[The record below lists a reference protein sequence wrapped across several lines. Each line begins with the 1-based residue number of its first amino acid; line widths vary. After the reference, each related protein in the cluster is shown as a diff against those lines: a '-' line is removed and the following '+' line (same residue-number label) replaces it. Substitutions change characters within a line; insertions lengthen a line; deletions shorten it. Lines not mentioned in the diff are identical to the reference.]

1 MQLGAEPSGAIRG
14 DSPLPPPAGLLS
26 LLPVADHCPL
36 TAYWIAFGP
45 HGPRA
50 MPPPDEGRRVA
61 LYTAVGVAV
70 SFAIFATMRM
80 FAKPAPRTMSK
91 EYQEASNEY
100 LKVRE
105 AAASRRLSWK
115 EPILTFL
122 AGPKRRA
129 PYWSLLA
136 RLPGQGYG
144 SVTSSALRLWFA
156 FCVTAASILAM
167 TGKCPPRREKKI
179 KQPPYFPFCR

>member
-1 MQLGAEPSGAIRG
+1 
-14 DSPLPPPAGLLS
+14 
-26 LLPVADHCPL
+26 
-36 TAYWIAFGP
+36 
-45 HGPRA
+45 

-105 AAASRRLSWK
+105 AATSLCPSWRGA
-115 EPILTFL
+115 ILTFL

-144 SVTSSALRLWFA
+144 SVASSALKLLFA
-156 FCVTAASILAM
+156 FCVTAASTLAM
-167 TGKCPPRREKKI
+167 MGEMSPETG
-179 KQPPYFPFCR
+179 